1 MPHSKQHHPDS
12 HPLVLVVED
21 EPLVRLDVTLALVDA
36 GFSVIEVPDADEA
49 AALLQTRH
57 SISLVFTDVELPGS
71 MSGLDLAHM
80 IKDRWPDIPVVVT
93 SGRVSGG
100 GEDADVFIPKP
111 YDTDTVV
118 SQARTL
124 AA

>member
-1 MPHSKQHHPDS
+1 MLQRKDS

-49 AALLQTRH
+49 LELLESRH
-57 SISLVFTDVELPGS
+57 NIGLVFTDVELPGS
-71 MSGLDLAHM
+71 LSGLDLAHL
-80 IKDRWPDIPVVVT
+80 IKERWPDIPVLVT
-93 SGRVSGG
+93 SGRVREV
-100 GEDADVFIPKP
+100 GEDADLFIPKP
-111 YDTDTVV
+111 YDTNAVI
-118 SQARTL
+118 SQARQF